1 MLIHGLPE
9 IDVSDWMTN
18 TEYSGLFSKMEEGK
32 IDYVPVCEW
41 FWDVVDE
48 MDMEKQARLLQF
60 VTGTAGVPARGFSA
74 LQGYDGDLR
83 MFCIHGVSLATCLYP
98 RAHTCF
104 NRLDLPIYESKSEL
118 KEKLDIA
125 ITFVATGFDLE

>member
-9 IDVSDWMTN
+9 IDVSDWMAN
-18 TEYSGLFSKMEEGK
+18 TEYSGLFARMEEGK
-32 IDYVPVCEW
+32 IDYKPVCEW
-41 FWDVVDE
+41 FWDIVGE
-48 MDMEKQARLLQF
+48 MEMERQARLLQF

-83 MFCIHGVSLATCLYP
+83 MFCIHGVSLANCLYP

-104 NRLDLPIYESKSEL
+104 NRLDLPLYESKSDL

-125 ITFVATGFDLE
+125 ITFVSTGFDLE